1 MIYTVYNNRC
11 LKYSTPLIEYIKSKY
26 LYDNEN
32 LIYTKKYSNGTF
44 SIMNPTSE
52 FSNCRFINGYPHFDI
67 PLEICL
73 DEINFF
79 LNNESMYNNN
89 FYIRYG
95 DTHPHKCIPKLAQI
109 RNLLVEN
116 ALSNM
121 IGSRVKSYYGLGD
134 ISLKSLAD
142 FIFKNNI
149 NCSPEDLFIKIV
161 NNNIPI
167 EIYCKLEKYNYN
179 ALKEILLFL
188 KQLKLSQKEFLIE
201 SKLYENQ
208 KLYNLIKKDPNY
220 IDELKGNGELK
231 YSLQE
236 LMFIMTLIR
245 DKNDVLINIIGANQI
260 SHVLK
265 VNELLKGKKDIDSRF
280 LTYEIC
286 RNADDRDIN
295 SWSVKLNDFIEQN
308 NLKFNNHYVNY
319 QDLLKILMII
329 NSNDVII
336 DFDKLEKYKNII
348 IRFNNIVDSIREKGD
363 TYNIKRKNDLLC
375 KMALVSYNLNRS
387 VEMGNQNNFYKY
399 LVGIVNEYENN
410 KEQYYDIEG
419 LYKSFV
425 IKGFERLGYKEIEKV
440 KELKK

>member
-1 MIYTVYNNRC
+1 MIYTVNNNRC
-11 LKYSTPLIEYIKSKY
+11 LKCSTPLIEYIKSKH
-26 LYDNEN
+26 LYNNEN

-44 SIMNPTSE
+44 SITNPTSE
-52 FSNCRFINGYPHFDI
+52 FSNCSFINGYPHFDI
-67 PLEICL
+67 PLEKCL
-73 DEINFF
+73 EEIDFF
-79 LNNESMYNNN
+79 LNDESMYNNS

-109 RNLLVEN
+109 RNLLIEN

-121 IGSRVKSYYGLGD
+121 IGLKAKSFYGFGD

-149 NCSPEDLFIKIV
+149 DCSPEDLFVRIV
-161 NNNIPI
+161 NNNIPK
-167 EIYCKLEKYNYN
+167 EIYYKFEKYDFN
-179 ALKEILLFL
+179 ALKEISIFL
-188 KQLKLSQKEFLIE
+188 NQLKLIQKEFLIE
-201 SKLYENQ
+201 SKLYENEE
-208 KLYNLIKKDPNY
+208 LYNLIKKNPNY
-220 IDELKGNGELK
+220 IDELKNNGELK

-265 VNELLKGKKDIDSRF
+265 VNELLKGNMDVNSRF

-295 SWSVKLNDFIEQN
+295 SWSGNLNDFIEQN
-308 NLKFNNHYVNY
+308 NLKINNNYINY

-336 DFDKLEKYKNII
+336 DFNRLEKYKNNI
-348 IRFNNIVDSIREKGD
+348 IRFNTIVESMGEKND
-363 TYNIKRKNDLLC
+363 TYNIKCKNDLLC
-375 KMALVSYNLNRS
+375 KMALVGYNLNRS
-387 VEMGNQNNFYKY
+387 IEMGNQNNFYKY
-399 LVGIVNEYENN
+399 LIGVVNEYENN

-419 LYKSFV
+419 LYKDFV
-425 IKGFERLGYKEIEKV
+425 IKCFDRLGYKEIEKI